1 MHLLA
6 SQLQATPVS
15 IEPPRESADQE
26 PCHDLNAP
34 AGARKETTS
43 PDDTSFA
50 RLADSARE
58 AFEFPANDDRRVWLA
73 PETE

>member
-34 AGARKETTS
+34 AGARKEAA
-43 PDDTSFA
+43 FA
-50 RLADSARE
+50 RLTNSARE
-58 AFEFPANDDRRVWLA
+58 IFEFPANDDRRVWLA